1 MRERRHMVM
10 MALVLFAYTPR
21 LCAQTDLDAQLQKV
35 DFEQRP
41 GEQVSLGLP
50 FRDEHGNEV
59 TLASYAHGKPM
70 VLVPGYYECP
80 MLCRAVGTGLINAL
94 RDLPLTPGSDFELIS
109 VSIDPAET
117 PALAAQK
124 KQSYLNA
131 YRKAGGEAGWHFLTG
146 NEAAIRQLAAEIGFR
161 YYYDPRSKQFA
172 HPSGVVVLTPTGKI
186 SHYLFGV
193 NFSSE
198 DLRGAVTDAAGERS
212 GSVIRRLLLMCFH
225 YQPITGRLALAALN
239 VVRVAGAAVVVG
251 MITWIVRAL
260 RAEKHRASKP
270 AS

>member
-1 MRERRHMVM
+1 MRDRRCMGTM
-10 MALVLFAYTPR
+10 TLVLFAFAR
-21 LCAQTDLDAQLQKV
+21 ILRAQTELDAQLQKV
-35 DFEQRP
+35 DFEQHP
-41 GEQVSLGLP
+41 GEQVSLKLP
-50 FRDEHGNEV
+50 FKDEHGIDV
-59 TLASYAHGKPM
+59 TLGSYAHGKPM
-70 VLVPGYYECP
+70 ILVPGYYECP

-94 RDLPLTPGSDFELIS
+94 RDLPLAPGSDFELIS

-131 YRKAGGEAGWHFLTG
+131 YRKPGGQTGWHFLTG
-146 NEAAIRQLAAEIGFR
+146 DEAAIRQLTAEIGFR

-172 HPSGVVVLTPTGKI
+172 HPSGVVVLTPSGKI

-198 DLRGAVTDAAGERS
+198 DLRRAVTDAAGERS

-225 YQPITGRLALAALN
+225 YQPITGRFALAALN
-239 VVRVAGAAVVVG
+239 VVRVTGVAVVVG

-270 AS
+270 AC